1 MKKTLNKQKVLE
13 KLREATKVD
22 KAKIEIWPI
31 TRLGLIEMT
40 RERKK
45 KSLFS
50 LLGDTCPV
58 CHGLGLVLSKE
69 SIFINICNEINQLK
83 IDGYDSKIKI
93 KLNIDVFE
101 YFMKRKA
108 RLKELFDVQFD
119 IEASTEILREEY
131 KIIFE

>member
-40 RERKK
+40 RERKS

-50 LLGDTCPV
+50 LLGDACPV

-69 SIFINICNEINQLK
+69 SIFVNVCNEIKQLK
-83 IDGYDSKIKI
+83 IGDYDGKLKI
-93 KLNIDVFE
+93 KLNIDVIE
-101 YFMKRKA
+101 YFKKRKA
-108 RLKELFDVQFD
+108 RLEELFGVKFD